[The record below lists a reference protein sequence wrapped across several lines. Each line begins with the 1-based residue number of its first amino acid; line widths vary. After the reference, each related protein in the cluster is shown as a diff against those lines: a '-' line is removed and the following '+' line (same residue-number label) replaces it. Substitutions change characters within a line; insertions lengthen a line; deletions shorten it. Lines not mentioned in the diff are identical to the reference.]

1 MGDDKLKGYQGESHT
16 GEALSSPYPVSR
28 LAAQIDLVDIARE
41 LERADEAVNLRVTA
55 KLEVIAQQIR
65 SLQAEARR
73 VLETAQHDHALHHA
87 RCTFKRIP
95 GQTYHLYR
103 KPDGSTYFSMVA
115 PRDWGGSPPHDFV
128 GSYRLEPDLSW
139 VPADRP
145 AADDSARRLVTRLL
159 EAGGS
164 D

>member
-1 MGDDKLKGYQGESHT
+1 MGDDKFKSYQGESHT
-16 GEALSSPYPVSR
+16 GAALSSPYPVSR

-55 KLEVIAQQIR
+55 KLEVIAEQIR
-65 SLQAEARR
+65 ALQAEARR

-87 RCTFKRIP
+87 RCNFKRIP

-139 VPADRP
+139 VPADQP
-145 AADDSARRLVTRLL
+145 AADDSARRLVARLL